1 MAAPIRVLI
10 TLFLMAATLTLG
22 QGVANADYPHDSCT
36 GATEG
41 DVVTRSNETWECG
54 YDGDIEDYIWK
65 PAFQDTTPPNYW
77 IFSYGWSL
85 SNTGIYEHG
94 TRSRIE
100 FLPDGVH
107 SGADDFS
114 YRNGSRWST
123 THVAE
128 SFLYYW
134 DGSTWVQCGG
144 TGQVSGSGSFRYAPT
159 WGWNAACGEN
169 RYYATTAWSWQW
181 TGSAWN
187 GSSAWSG
194 FIWAP
199 CRSGCLAAADPP
211 APPAGKPPVETATP
225 PAGPPGKVKLH
236 GPTGRATASMLDG

>member
-1 MAAPIRVLI
+1 MRTPFRVL
-10 TLFLMAATLTLG
+10 TTFLLVAATLTIG
-22 QGVANADYPHDSCT
+22 QGAARADYPDDSCT

-41 DVVTRSNETWECG
+41 DVVTRSNETWMCG
-54 YDGDIEDYIWK
+54 YDGDIEDFVWK
-65 PAFQDTTPPNYW
+65 PAWAESDPPNYW
-77 IFSYGWSL
+77 IYNYGWATS
-85 SNTGIYEHG
+85 STGIYEHG

-114 YRNGSRWST
+114 YRNNSRWGT

-128 SFLYYW
+128 SLLYYW
-134 DGSTWVQCGG
+134 DGATWVQCGS
-144 TGQVSGSGSFRYAPT
+144 TGQLTGSSSFRFAPT
-159 WGWNAACGEN
+159 WGWNSACGEG

-199 CRSGCLAAADPP
+199 CRGCLAALDQPAPPTGRPSADPP
-211 APPAGKPPVETATP
+211 APPV
-225 PAGPPGKVKLH
+225 GPPGRVKLH
-236 GPTGRATASMLDG
+236 GPSGAAPASVRM